1 MNATN
6 PLGAWLTRL
15 SLLAGVAFTAT
26 AEYRLARAL
35 GATEAIAGML
45 PVAVDAYV
53 VAALQYFKR
62 ADIALSLL
70 LMSAAQ
76 VAAHLLDAGVMAVNV
91 PMVVI
96 VSLLVPVAIWRT
108 HALARRAPV
117 AQPAAVEPEPR
128 PVLTGRITALHV
140 LPVPRPVPHDAIDK
154 AWKPRALPPS
164 EPPPAPAPELTA
176 AEWIAARHKVRP
188 GQLRTIADALILA
201 PDLSGKAVGDRLG
214 TSDRYG
220 RRVLAAAKELTGAK
234 A

>member
-1 MNATN
+1 MTETN
-6 PLGAWLTRL
+6 TLGVWLTRL

-26 AEYRLARAL
+26 AEYQLARAL
-35 GATEAIAGML
+35 GATQPIAGML

-76 VAAHLLDAGVMAVNV
+76 VAAHLLDAGVMRVNV
-91 PMVVI
+91 PMVVV

-108 HALARRAPV
+108 HALARRAPEHRTPASV
-117 AQPAAVEPEPR
+117 AEPTAVLVE
-128 PVLTGRITALHV
+128 RITT
-140 LPVPRPVPHDAIDK
+140 LPPITVPPPVPHDALDK
-154 AWKPRALPPS
+154 TWKPRALAAP
-164 EPPPAPAPELTA
+164 EPAPAPAPELTA
-176 AEWIAARHKVRP
+176 AEWIATRHRVRTD
-188 GQLRTIADALILA
+188 QVRTIADALTA
-201 PDLSGKAVGDRLG
+201 VPDLSGKAVGDRLG